1 MKILHIGD
9 FRNPDGANWSTN
21 IEANITGAV
30 SGAAEPVP
38 DQPQTQTT
46 RDVLIRPP
54 PGGFPQPQRLLNR
67 MARIYG

>member
-30 SGAAEPVP
+30 DAAATPAPEEP
-38 DQPQTQTT
+38 PQTKLN
-46 RDVLIRPP
+46 VIIRPP
-54 PGGFPQPQRLLNR
+54 PGGFPNQQRL
-67 MARIYG
+67 MARSARRYG